1 MATNNKLMSFKPS
14 NPFIIYM
21 EIYTVMHSHYSK
33 KWSRTDSF
41 TVEFSQ
47 LLKQDQLRIFLKIL
61 HKIKTEARLPN
72 LFYESTGVQNKEREL
87 QAKFPHG
94 YL

>member
-1 MATNNKLMSFKPS
+1 
-14 NPFIIYM
+14 M

-33 KWSRTDSF
+33 KWSRTDGF
-41 TVEFSQ
+41 TAEFSQ
-47 LLKQDQLRIFLKIL
+47 LLKQDQLCIFLKIL